1 MKKECDFMS
10 HSLVRSV
17 NIPNIVKLI
26 AEQYRIDEFEA
37 LKNFYLSKTGELYA
51 DDETGLYGQSPL
63 YVFGLYNREFSLQNS
78 TLHS

>member
-1 MKKECDFMS
+1 MS

-26 AEQYRIDEFEA
+26 SEQYNIEELEA
-37 LKNFYLSKTGELYA
+37 LRRFYLSKTGDAYA

-63 YVFGLYNREFSLQNS
+63 YVFSLYQREMLFKEQKQE
-78 TLHS
+78 